1 MRERKESLEE
11 ELASVREET
20 CRLEELCAREA
31 DLVGE
36 IDALEVQIAGR
47 AKRRLPTLDDVRV
60 AAACN
65 VSWDAM
71 VGDDRVRHCNQCGKN
86 VYQLSAMTR
95 AEAEALVQD
104 RMDDMPCVR
113 FYRRADGTMLTQDC
127 PVGVGRRRRR
137 RLVIAGVVTAAAVL
151 VVNEIGN
158 SSNCSLASDPLRGE
172 IHQGIGAV
180 SDPGSQA
187 VYK

>member
-1 MRERKESLEE
+1 MDDLQREL
-11 ELASVREET
+11 V
-20 CRLEELCAREA
+20 RLEATLAQADAPRTAVIDELSAMRRGLARGSDGSA
-31 DLVGE
+31 F
-36 IDALEVQIAGR
+36 
-47 AKRRLPTLDDVRV
+47 RLPNVRV
-60 AAACN
+60 GSPCKQR
-65 VSWDAM
+65 WDDM

-104 RMDDMPCVR
+104 RMDDMPCVH
-113 FYRRADGTMLTQDC
+113 FYRRSDGTMLTQDC
-127 PVGVGRRRRR
+127 PVGVSRRRRR
-137 RLVIAGVVTAAAVL
+137 RLVIAGIVTAAAVL

-158 SSNCSLASDPLRGE
+158 SSNCSLASDPLQGE